1 MLKFL
6 EKSITLF
13 RDPTSIFRK
22 IFVYFH
28 NCHVVKYFSQQ
39 NHLWLLD
46 DTLLQISFM
55 LIKPN
60 RGSKINSFPKSTV
73 IALSFIV
80 NSLKA
85 RISLES
91 QMAPS
96 EASGLFCFRGAMQQR
111 CRISKY
117 QKSWTVISCSCETH
131 HSYIF
136 ILLLLS
142 IKTVNQNFKKALQK
156 RMFDFW
162 RNEVYNSFHILHL
175 RKYNRKR
182 NKKRLF
188 YLSLLPPQSLLPA
201 RFVFMVWL

>member
-1 MLKFL
+1 M
-6 EKSITLF
+6 
-13 RDPTSIFRK
+13 
-22 IFVYFH
+22 
-28 NCHVVKYFSQQ
+28 KYFSQQ

-96 EASGLFCFRGAMQQR
+96 EASGLFCVRGAMQQR

-117 QKSWTVISCSCETH
+117 KKSWTVISCSCETH
-131 HSYIF
+131 RSYRIYF
-136 ILLLLS
+136 AS
-142 IKTVNQNFKKALQK
+142 PVNQNCKSKLQK
-156 RMFDFW
+156 
-162 RNEVYNSFHILHL
+162 SLT
-175 RKYNRKR
+175 
-182 NKKRLF
+182 KKN
-188 YLSLLPPQSLLPA
+188 
-201 RFVFMVWL
+201 VWLLKKWSV